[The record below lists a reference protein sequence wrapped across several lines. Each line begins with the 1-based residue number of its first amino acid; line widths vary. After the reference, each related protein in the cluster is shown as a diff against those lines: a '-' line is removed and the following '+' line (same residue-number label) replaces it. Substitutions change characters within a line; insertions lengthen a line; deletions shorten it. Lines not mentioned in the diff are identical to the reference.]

1 MWTDRLYD
9 DAMGGV
15 IFQNDKHLD
24 KFSKTK
30 HNLSSSTDKIK
41 LTSNVQNNL
50 HVLS

>member
-24 KFSKTK
+24 KFSKAK
-30 HNLSSSTDKIK
+30 HNFSSSTDKVNAYFK
-41 LTSNVQNNL
+41 RPK
-50 HVLS
+50 